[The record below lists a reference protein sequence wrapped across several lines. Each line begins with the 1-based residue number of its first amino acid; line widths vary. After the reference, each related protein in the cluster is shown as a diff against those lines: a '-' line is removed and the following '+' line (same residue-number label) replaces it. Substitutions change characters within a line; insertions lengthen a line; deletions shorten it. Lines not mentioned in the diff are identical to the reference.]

1 MAVTFL
7 MSMAVG
13 VASSQEGGDP
23 IVDGFG
29 LIAMI
34 ALAPI
39 IFVMLLGVY
48 IRFNG
53 GRNNVS

>member
-1 MAVTFL
+1 

-13 VASSQEGGDP
+13 VATAYEGADP
-23 IVDGFG
+23 VADGFG

-53 GRNNVS
+53 GIRNV